1 MLVGLG
7 ATVNVAKPKPG
18 SSVAIFGLGAVGL
31 AVCYSFTS
39 STCVA
44 VIVENKELIIISTRD
59 KTKFQAAEGARI
71 SGASRIIGVDLVS
84 SRFELGTMLSYSIN
98 FLKIEVNINS
108 MIIILLM
115 QFLNIFLLAAKKFGV
130 NEFVNPKDHDK
141 PVQQVCS
148 STFLYI
154 SLLYFCSL

>member
-1 MLVGLG
+1 MLRNRNLVLLLL
-7 ATVNVAKPKPG
+7 
-18 SSVAIFGLGAVGL
+18 SLDLELL
-31 AVCYSFTS
+31 ALLYVTLLPRVR
-39 STCVA
+39 TCVA

-148 STFLYI
+148 STIFIY
-154 SLLYFCSL
+154 